1 MSNPAKDLLG
11 APDAEES
18 KGNKKRK
25 MTEGIIEENEQ
36 KKEVY
41 EFLEEDDDFEEFEL
55 GADYDEFLTA
65 GQVDAEMNGGQGTDA
80 DRKIWQQD
88 WDDEEDEEDFGAK
101 LRQQLGM

>member
-1 MSNPAKDLLG
+1 M
-11 APDAEES
+11 
-18 KGNKKRK
+18 
-25 MTEGIIEENEQ
+25 
-36 KKEVY
+36 Y

-65 GQVDAEMNGGQGTDA
+65 GQVDNEMNGGLDA